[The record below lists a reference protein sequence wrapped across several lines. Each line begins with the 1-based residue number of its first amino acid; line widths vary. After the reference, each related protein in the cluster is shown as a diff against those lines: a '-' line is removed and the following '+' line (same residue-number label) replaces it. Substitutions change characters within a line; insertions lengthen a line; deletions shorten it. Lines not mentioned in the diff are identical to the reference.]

1 MMDIYVIVC
10 AYNEAQNVESMLE
23 ALQSQTYKGF
33 NLILVDDG
41 STDSTYQIMEQKTKT
56 LHFTDSFK
64 TFTLIRS
71 EHIGKDENV
80 RRIVDTIKENALIL
94 LTDADCLQPDTWVET
109 MYMEHIKT
117 KASMLIGPVKISEE
131 YPFQATEFLSIQTVT
146 RASAML
152 GNPLICGGANLAFT
166 IDGYRLSKPYMRTD
180 KPNGADMYL
189 LDAMKQTHQ
198 SIVAVTNAA
207 AIVVT
212 KGKNTI
218 CGFLNQ
224 RTRWAGKALN
234 YKSKSITITAIL
246 VLLLQI
252 FLIVIPFF
260 APFHHKILYF
270 WVVKVL
276 MDLDM
281 LSYMAVKMDTT
292 KLIPYILPVS
302 ILYPLY
308 VVIVF
313 IKIIVNRLK

>member
-10 AYNEAQNVESMLE
+10 AYNEAQNVEPMLE
-23 ALQSQTYKGF
+23 AMQSQTYKDF

-41 STDSTYQIMEQKTKT
+41 STDNTYEIIEQKTKT
-56 LHFTDSFK
+56 LHFTESFK
-64 TFTLIRS
+64 TFTLIS
-71 EHIGKDENV
+71 TEHIGKDENV

-94 LTDADCLQPDTWVET
+94 LTDVDCLQPDTWVET

-131 YPFQATEFLSIQTVT
+131 YPFQATEFLSIQIVT

-189 LDAMKQTHQ
+189 LDAMKLTKQK
-198 SIVAVTNAA
+198 IVAVNKNPAT
-207 AIVVT
+207 VVT
-212 KGKNTI
+212 KGKDTLS
-218 CGFLNQ
+218 GFLRQ
-224 RTRWAGKALN
+224 RARWAGKALN

-260 APFHHKILYF
+260 APFHPKILYF
-270 WVVKVL
+270 WMVKVL

-281 LSYMAVKMDTT
+281 LSYMAVKMDTA